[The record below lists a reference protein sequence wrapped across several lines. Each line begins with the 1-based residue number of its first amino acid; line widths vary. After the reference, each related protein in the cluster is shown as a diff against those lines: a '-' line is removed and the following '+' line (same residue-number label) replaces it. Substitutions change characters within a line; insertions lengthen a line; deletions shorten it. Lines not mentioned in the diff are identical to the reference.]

1 MGRSTL
7 DGDDY
12 YFGDESPRRFLVQL
26 YIKAKLSHA
35 LGSVPNTAKTAMQL
49 CEQKRIAEL

>member
-1 MGRSTL
+1 MWTEQGLSL

-12 YFGDESPRRFLVQL
+12 YFGDEGPRRFLIQL
-26 YIKAKLSHA
+26 YIKAKLSHD

-49 CEQKRIAEL
+49 CE